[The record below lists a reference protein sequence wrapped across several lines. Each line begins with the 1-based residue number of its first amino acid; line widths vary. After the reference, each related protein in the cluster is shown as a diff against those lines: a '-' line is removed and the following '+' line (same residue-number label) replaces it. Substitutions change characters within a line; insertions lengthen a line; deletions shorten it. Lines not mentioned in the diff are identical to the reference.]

1 MSDSEDDF
9 MSDKFLVDAPSA
21 SEQTYSA
28 RRAAAQRKSAAKVAA
43 HTAQQRPLREIEAE
57 RRKAGLARNLLADS
71 DDEDEDEGEGRGKLA
86 AKPKRTEGQSK
97 AMGLM
102 KAMGWTPGEAL
113 GRRRSASPPSKSRAT
128 EPSDPTNAS
137 SSSSGHAGI
146 GARGR
151 ERAEP
156 IRISM
161 WAGRRGLAARTP
173 SPPPLHKKESNL
185 ESLAADVERFRGRRG
200 AEEEQRANE
209 RKAHKARELLVEF
222 DTEKGVV
229 FHPLHADPLNP
240 GALPTPLRARLWPD
254 ATPPPSPPLDPATT
268 RADPT
273 AEPLKFRN
281 EAERVRAQ
289 MRRDMLTTLGP
300 NADDEDIRFSIS
312 VPERDE
318 EKEALKQ
325 EAADEKAMDW
335 DEVVSGTKRVL
346 AMNAADNLA
355 FLVSQLRNEHLF
367 CFWCASKYASFE
379 EMDAPGGCP
388 GEEEDDH

>member
-1 MSDSEDDF
+1 

-71 DDEDEDEGEGRGKLA
+71 DDEDEDEGEGRRKLA
-86 AKPKRTEGQSK
+86 PKPTRTQGQSK
-97 AMGLM
+97 AVGLM

-229 FHPLHADPLNP
+229 VSPPFPSSSA
-240 GALPTPLRARLWPD
+240 
-254 ATPPPSPPLDPATT
+254 ATRVKKKKKLIPVPPPARRPAEPRRAPDPAP
-268 RADPT
+268 R
-273 AEPLKFRN
+273 
-281 EAERVRAQ
+281 
-289 MRRDMLTTLGP
+289 
-300 NADDEDIRFSIS
+300 
-312 VPERDE
+312 
-318 EKEALKQ
+318 
-325 EAADEKAMDW
+325 
-335 DEVVSGTKRVL
+335 EVVARRHPAPVPPSRPGHYAGRSDRR
-346 AMNAADNLA
+346 AAQ
-355 FLVSQLRNEHLF
+355 VPQ
-367 CFWCASKYASFE
+367 
-379 EMDAPGGCP
+379 
-388 GEEEDDH
+388 